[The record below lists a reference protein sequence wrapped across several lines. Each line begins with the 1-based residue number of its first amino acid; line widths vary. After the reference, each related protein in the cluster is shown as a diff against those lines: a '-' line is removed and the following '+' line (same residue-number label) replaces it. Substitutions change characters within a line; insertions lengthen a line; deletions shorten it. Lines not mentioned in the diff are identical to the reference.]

1 MTFSTVRPPA
11 RALASTQP
19 DTSRLSTDRL
29 QVVFLQSLVS
39 IVLSYQILFSPAAL
53 ITPEMQH
60 VLILGLLSLVA
71 ASMFLPATLVEG
83 RAFTIVAL
91 LVDTSVTSAVIYLSG
106 DTSSDLYLAYFFI
119 ILISAIGGSLQ
130 LKIGLSIGVSMVYG
144 GILLYG
150 LGHEQTLQEGHL
162 IRIPILLV
170 MGLFYGVMNQTL
182 REARREK
189 ADLVEQIHERQEAER
204 ALIETEAR
212 FRTLIEAI
220 PQQVWTAKP
229 NGELDYINQRVADYF
244 GPSLQQAR
252 GWAWQPFIHPA
263 EQPEC
268 RRRWEEAQGMASPY
282 EMECRLKKA
291 SDGEYHWHIVRA
303 IPLMDTNRRIMKWY
317 GTNTDITDHKQAEE
331 VVNRYTRT
339 LEQKNRELAEARDQ
353 ALSADRAKSE
363 FLAIMSHEIRTPM
376 NGVIGMTAL
385 LLDTELTEEQRTFAD
400 MVKNCGDHLLTV
412 INDILDFSKIDAGKL
427 TLEVM
432 DFDLRKAVED
442 TIGLLAGQAAGK
454 ALDLS
459 YQFHAQVPTALRGDP
474 SRLRQILTNL
484 VGNAV
489 KFTEEGEVYLTVS
502 LVKETADSVTLLFDV
517 TDTGIGIPQHEID
530 RLFQPFTQA
539 DNSNKRK
546 FGGTGLGLVISKRLT
561 EMMGGAIGVK
571 SEPGKGSTFQ
581 FTVQLLKQPRA
592 ADQVKV
598 RPRNDMRGVR
608 VCIVDD
614 KEFSRRAMQDYLASW
629 GMTSLTAGSTREA
642 LQVLREAEA
651 RKEPCEIVL
660 LDLQMPGVDGLELA
674 RLIKEDRDLASTQ
687 IVLLASVGG
696 RGDAKAAREAGIA
709 AYLTK
714 PVRQSL
720 LFDCFATLLGDS
732 AVEAAAPDAAG
743 AEASR
748 ANKPLVTKHSLVEA
762 RGGTRARILI
772 VEDNAVNQKVAARM
786 LEQLGYSV
794 EVVGNGQEALDALSR
809 QSYSAV
815 LMDCQMPEMDGFE
828 ATRRIR
834 ERSGPEDRVVVIA
847 MTANAMQGDRE
858 RCLGA
863 GMDDYIPKPIHKE
876 ELRKILRRWVGQG
889 LPLSTG
895 PSATGELPSN
905 QGRRT
910 AEGVDG
916 QDIWDT
922 EQTLARLDG
931 DQDLLRQ
938 LADLFVTQGPKE
950 MREVQE
956 ALLQGDASRLV
967 QAAHKL
973 KGSVIQFSAPSVIAI
988 VKELDQLS
996 RSGDLQAAASCF
1008 AKLQPELDQL
1018 RSVLEQWCHGQKVG

>member
-1 MTFSTVRPPA
+1 MPYSTAQPEPLPSASAEPEARAFSTERI
-11 RALASTQP
+11 
-19 DTSRLSTDRL
+19 
-29 QVVFLQSLVS
+29 QVIFLQSLVS

-60 VLILGLLSLVA
+60 ILILGLLSLVA
-71 ASMFLPATLVEG
+71 AAMFLPAAIVEG

-106 DTSSDLYLAYFFI
+106 DTGSDLYLAYFFI
-119 ILISAIGGSLQ
+119 ILISASARSLR

-150 LGHEQTLQEGHL
+150 LGQAQTLEEGHL

-182 REARREK
+182 REAKREK
-189 ADLVEQIHERQEAER
+189 ADLQDQIHERQQAER

-252 GWAWQPFIHPA
+252 GWAWQPFIHSE
-263 EQPEC
+263 EQVKC
-268 RRRWEEAQGMASPY
+268 LKRWEEAQETASPY
-282 EMECRLKKA
+282 EMECRLRRA
-291 SDGEYHWHIVRA
+291 SDGEYRWHIVRA
-303 IPLMDTNRRIMKWY
+303 IPLMDAKRRVAKWY
-317 GTNTDITDHKQAEE
+317 GTNTDITDHKEAEE
-331 VVNRYTRT
+331 VVNNYTRA
-339 LEQKNRELAEARDQ
+339 LEQKNRELGEARDQ

-385 LLDTELTEEQRTFAD
+385 LLDTELNEEQRSFAD

-427 TLEVM
+427 KLEVM
-432 DFDLRKAVED
+432 DFDLRQAVED
-442 TIGLLAGQAAGK
+442 TIALLAGQAAGK

-459 YQFHAQVPTALRGDP
+459 YQFHAEVPTALRGDP

-489 KFTEEGEVYLTVS
+489 KFTEQGEVYLTVS
-502 LVKETADSVTLLFDV
+502 LVKDSADSVMLLFEV

-539 DNSNKRK
+539 DNSDKRK

-561 EMMGGAIGVK
+561 EIMGGEIGVK
-571 SEPGKGSTFQ
+571 STPGKGSTFW
-581 FTVQLLKQPRA
+581 FTVQLSKQPESA
-592 ADQVKV
+592 EEMKI
-598 RPRNDMRGVR
+598 RPRADMRGVR

-614 KEFSRRAMQDYLASW
+614 KEHSRRSMQDYLTSW
-629 GMTSLTAGSTREA
+629 GMPSVTAGSSREA
-642 LQVLREAEA
+642 LQVLREAAA

-674 RLIKEDRDLASTQ
+674 RMIKRNPDLVSTQ
-687 IVLLASVGG
+687 IVLLTSVGR
-696 RGDAKAAREAGIA
+696 RGDAQAARQAGIA

-720 LFDCFATLLGDS
+720 LFDCFATLMGEPS
-732 AVEAAAPDAAG
+732 EGAAASGTGAG
-743 AEASR
+743 R
-748 ANKPLVTKHSLVEA
+748 DKPLVTKHSLVEA
-762 RGGTRARILI
+762 RGGTRARIL
-772 VEDNAVNQKVAARM
+772 VAEDNAVNQKVAARM

-794 EVVGNGQEALDALSR
+794 EVVGNGKEALDALSR

-834 ERSGPEDRVVVIA
+834 EKGGTEDRVTVIA

-858 RCLGA
+858 RCLEA
-863 GMDDYIPKPIHKE
+863 GMDDYIPKPISKE
-876 ELRKILRRWVGQG
+876 ELGKILRRWVGEGEAVSTRSAGNGDLSSPGDRHAAGKDQG
-889 LPLSTG
+889 DS
-895 PSATGELPSN
+895 
-905 QGRRT
+905 
-910 AEGVDG
+910 V
-916 QDIWDT
+916 WDP
-922 EQTLARLDG
+922 EQTLTRLDG
-931 DQDLLRQ
+931 DQDLLCQ
-938 LADLFVTQGPKE
+938 LADLFITQGPKE
-950 MREVQE
+950 MHEVQE
-956 ALLQGDASRLV
+956 ALQQGDASRLAR
-967 QAAHKL
+967 AAHKL
-973 KGSVIQFSAPSVIAI
+973 KGSVIQFNASGVVAA
-988 VKELDQLS
+988 VKELDEVS
-996 RSGDLQAAASCF
+996 RGGNLQAAAAAF
-1008 AKLQPELDQL
+1008 AKLQPELD
-1018 RSVLEQWCHGQKVG
+1018 RFKHALEQWSHAQKVG

>member
-1 MTFSTVRPPA
+1 MPFSSVQPEPLTSASAQSDRRQFSTE
-11 RALASTQP
+11 
-19 DTSRLSTDRL
+19 RL
-29 QVVFLQSLVS
+29 QVVILQSLVS

-60 VLILGLLSLVA
+60 ILILGLLSLVA
-71 ASMFLPATLVEG
+71 AAMFLPATLVEG

-106 DTSSDLYLAYFFI
+106 DTGSDLYLAYFFI
-119 ILISAIGGSLQ
+119 ILISASARSLR
-130 LKIGLSIGVSMVYG
+130 LKIGLSIGISMVYG
-144 GILLYG
+144 GILVYG
-150 LGHEQTLQEGHL
+150 LGQAQTLEEGHL

-182 REARREK
+182 RETRREK
-189 ADLVEQIHERQEAER
+189 ADLQDQIHERQQAER

-252 GWAWQPFIHPA
+252 GWAWQPFIHSD

-268 RRRWEEAQGMASPY
+268 LKRWQEAQRTASPY
-282 EMECRLKKA
+282 EMECRLRRP
-291 SDGEYHWHIVRA
+291 SDGEYRWHIVRA
-303 IPLMDTNRRIMKWY
+303 IPLMDANHRITKWY
-317 GTNTDITDHKQAEE
+317 GTNTDITDHKEAES
-331 VVNRYTRT
+331 VVNNYTRA

-363 FLAIMSHEIRTPM
+363 FLAVMSHEIRTPM

-385 LLDTELTEEQRTFAD
+385 LLDTELNEEQRSFAD
-400 MVKNCGDHLLTV
+400 MVRNCGDHLLTV

-427 TLEVM
+427 KLEIM
-432 DFDLRKAVED
+432 DFDLRQAVED
-442 TIGLLAGQAAGK
+442 TITLLAGQAAGK
-454 ALDLS
+454 TIDLS

-489 KFTEEGEVYLTVS
+489 KFTEQGEVYLTVS
-502 LVKETADSVTLLFDV
+502 LVKDAGDSVTLLFEV
-517 TDTGIGIPQHEID
+517 TDTGIGIPQQEID

-539 DNSNKRK
+539 DNSDKRK

-561 EMMGGAIGVK
+561 EIMGGEIGVK
-571 SEPGKGSTFQ
+571 SAPGKGSTFW
-581 FTVQLLKQPRA
+581 FTVHLSKQPEA
-592 ADQVKV
+592 TDQMKV
-598 RPRNDMRGVR
+598 RPRTDMRGVR

-614 KEFSRRAMQDYLASW
+614 KEFSRRAMQDYLTSW
-629 GMTSLTAGSTREA
+629 GMTSLTAGSSREA
-642 LQVLREAEA
+642 LQVLREAAA

-674 RLIKEDRDLASTQ
+674 RLIKRNSDLASTQ
-687 IVLLASVGG
+687 IVLLTSVGR
-696 RGDAKAAREAGIA
+696 RGDAQAARQAGIA

-720 LFDCFATLLGDS
+720 LFDCFATLMGEPTVGATAS
-732 AVEAAAPDAAG
+732 GAGAAG
-743 AEASR
+743 AGRE
-748 ANKPLVTKHSLVEA
+748 KPLVTKHSLVEA
-762 RGGTRARILI
+762 RGGTRARIL
-772 VEDNAVNQKVAARM
+772 VAEDNAVNQKVAARM

-794 EVVGNGQEALDALSR
+794 DVVGNGKEALDALTR

-828 ATRRIR
+828 ATHQIRQKGENGDRIT
-834 ERSGPEDRVVVIA
+834 VIA

-858 RCLGA
+858 RCLEA
-863 GMDDYIPKPIHKE
+863 GMDDYIPKPINKE
-876 ELRKILRRWVGQG
+876 ELGKTLRRWVGEG
-889 LPLSTG
+889 LPVSNR
-895 PSATGELPSN
+895 SAGNGELSSTDDRHAAEKG
-905 QGRRT
+905 QGK
-910 AEGVDG
+910 G
-916 QDIWDT
+916 IWDT

-931 DQDLLRQ
+931 DQDLLCQ

-956 ALLQGDASRLV
+956 ALQQGDASRLAR
-967 QAAHKL
+967 AAHKL
-973 KGSVIQFSAPSVIAI
+973 KGSVIQFSASSVIAA
-988 VKELDQLS
+988 VKELDEVS
-996 RSGDLQAAASCF
+996 RSGNLQAAAAAF
-1008 AKLQPELDQL
+1008 AKLQPEVDRLKHA
-1018 RSVLEQWCHGQKVG
+1018 LEQWCHAQKVG